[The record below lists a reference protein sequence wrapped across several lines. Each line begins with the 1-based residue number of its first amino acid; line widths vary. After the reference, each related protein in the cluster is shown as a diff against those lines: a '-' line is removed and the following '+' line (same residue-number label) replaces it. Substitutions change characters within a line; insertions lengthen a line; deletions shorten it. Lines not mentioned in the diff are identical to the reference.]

1 MANGLTPEQT
11 SQLSRSGI
19 RKLIKTYNDSNQQDK
34 ATLSLI
40 IEQLART
47 SLYFIVEKDS
57 DPKTGTLRFVTLST
71 GGQVFIPMFT
81 GPDDFGALADRGK
94 AVCLEP
100 ESYLRMLLE
109 NNCHAVINPFGSYF
123 LMWPEFIKTTCS
135 RSLSRQKTSP
145 SRKIYK
151 KKGSPLGEPVFL
163 V

>member
-123 LMWPEFIKTTCS
+123 LMWPEFIKNYLLPFTVETKD
-135 RSLSRQKTSP
+135 LARQKN
-145 SRKIYK
+145 
-151 KKGSPLGEPVFL
+151 L
-163 V
+163 

>member
-19 RKLIKTYNDSNQQDK
+19 KKLIKTYNDSNQQDK

-40 IEQLART
+40 FEQLART

-71 GGQVFIPMFT
+71 GGQVFIPIFT
-81 GPDDFGALADRGK
+81 GPDDFGALADKGK

-123 LMWPEFIKTTCS
+123 LMWPELVRDYLLPFTIET
-135 RSLSRQKTSP
+135 RGR
-145 SRKIYK
+145 
-151 KKGSPLGEPVFL
+151 GEEESV
-163 V
+163 